1 VIALPVRGATL
12 WAVTAG
18 YVYCSMYAAH
28 RRSDLFR
35 MFQRLIGAGFTQLVE
50 DTRMLLWFRRSRFGA
65 AGRCP
70 KYAAAE
76 ETDGSR
82 MG

>member
-1 VIALPVRGATL
+1 
-12 WAVTAG
+12 
-18 YVYCSMYAAH
+18 
-28 RRSDLFR
+28 